1 MAVRSQPVSHS
12 LYQAAGIEDVE
23 DDNDA
28 AQHNQRGMEP
38 NTARPRGCL
47 VAGCVYL
54 PDPRVR
60 VVFLG
65 GSAQDDRI
73 LRIGSPAAIWTSH
86 DRYQGVT
93 WFWERYIPQ
102 CHRVRSLPANAS
114 GLVRPF
120 GIQQLRIKS
129 NTFRNPQ
136 VQQAWLEKRRQ
147 L

>member
-54 PDPRVR
+54 PDEPTTESV
-60 VVFLG
+60 LL
-65 GSAQDDRI
+65 S
-73 LRIGSPAAIWTSH
+73 
-86 DRYQGVT
+86 
-93 WFWERYIPQ
+93 
-102 CHRVRSLPANAS
+102 
-114 GLVRPF
+114 F
-120 GIQQLRIKS
+120 G
-129 NTFRNPQ
+129 TG
-136 VQQAWLEKRRQ
+136 
-147 L
+147 